1 MTGSIEID
9 GAWDSVALKSP
20 ISIIFDQG
28 RLIEIEGPEDG
39 HLKEQISEIT
49 EDGMDSIQL
58 VEFGFG
64 MNPQA
69 RITGNALE
77 DEKVLGSCYIVLKQS
92 KNRRGTDLRSS
103 AVTTKSTVRLG
114 DRCLID
120 SGEFQSN

>member
-20 ISIIFDQG
+20 LVIFDQG

-39 HLKEQISEIT
+39 QLKEQIAEIT

-77 DEKVLGSCYIVLKQS
+77 DERKWKLLHCSEAIQES
-92 KNRRGTDLRSS
+92 KGVDLRSS
-103 AVTTKSTVRLG
+103 
-114 DRCLID
+114 
-120 SGEFQSN
+120 Q